1 MRSGSNPSNTSRKRA
16 RLFRITRH
24 ERPAWKPSS
33 TSLANNSRSP
43 CSGTPHSSSWYA
55 SINGSASSPAQQRRF
70 MAPEFCMDN
79 GPPASIRA
87 MRFLQVTERDGRY
100 VASLAETER
109 PVPREGEVLVRVAAS
124 GVNRADLLQIAGRYP
139 PPPGEPEIIGLEL
152 SGTTD
157 ATGAAVCALVAG
169 GGHPEY
175 VAAPAGQLFPAPAG
189 PDLVTAAGIPEA
201 FLTAFV
207 NPVMEAHLARGER
220 LLVHAGASGV
230 GLAAIQLG
238 RLVGARVAATTRTSE
253 KLAALESAGAELA
266 IDTGRHAF
274 AEQIEG
280 RWGRDA
286 VDVVLEPVRAPRLE
300 GGVRVLATGG
310 RVVFIA
316 TMAGARAEIDPAGR
330 MPKPGRLVGSTL
342 RARSRAEQGEIVA
355 RFRRGVP
362 SAVAVGRVRGPG
374 GPGVVLDPA
383 ARAV

>member
-16 RLFRITRH
+16 RLLRITRH

-70 MAPEFCMDN
+70 MAPEFCMDY

-124 GVNRADLLQIAGRYP
+124 GVNRADLLQVAGRYP

-169 GGHPEY
+169 GGHAEY

-189 PDLVTAAGIPEA
+189 PDLVTAPI
-201 FLTAFV
+201 
-207 NPVMEAHLARGER
+207 
-220 LLVHAGASGV
+220 GAPS
-230 GLAAIQLG
+230 
-238 RLVGARVAATTRTSE
+238 
-253 KLAALESAGAELA
+253 
-266 IDTGRHAF
+266 
-274 AEQIEG
+274 
-280 RWGRDA
+280 
-286 VDVVLEPVRAPRLE
+286 LE
-300 GGVRVLATGG
+300 GDMRVLATGG

-316 TMAGARAEIDPAGR
+316 TMAGARAEIDLALVMR
-330 MPKPGRLVGSTL
+330 KRARLLGSTL
-342 RARSRAEQGEIVA
+342 RARSRAEKGEIVA
-355 RFRRGVP
+355 RFRREILPAFASGELRVP
-362 SAVAVGRVRGPG
+362 VDSVFPVDRAAEAFQRMRDNRNVGKILIAWPR
-374 GPGVVLDPA
+374 D
-383 ARAV
+383 